1 MDTNWEAY
9 YTIGGKYELVSFET
23 NEYAYQAGLKQ
34 VLERNKLPLPPTQLN
49 WLLGGFFPNIQA
61 LSSFIAF
68 AQRNHPNP
76 NDGYF
81 VVDKNE
87 KPVDAIDGWQKD
99 KFISN
104 VFPTQTSLE
113 QLSDEF
119 PDNSLDIGVFDFT
132 FMFMNPEQ
140 LKATGNSLRRVL
152 SEDGLAMAVI
162 DRPLIPAVSQILTS
176 RFHRVPWYAHSVSGI
191 LSGLEMKLVGI
202 GEFEEKRRMNSLLVC
217 AKNESKFQEIS
228 AEKPVF
234 FEQNSFHSPKARLL
248 NHYNK

>member
-1 MDTNWEAY
+1 MDANWEAY
-9 YTIGGKYELVSFET
+9 YNIGGKKELVSFET
-23 NEYAYQAGLKQ
+23 NEYAYQAGLEQ
-34 VLERNKLPLPPTQLN
+34 VLKRNALPLPSTQLN

-61 LSSFIAF
+61 LSSFITF

-87 KPVDAIDGWQKD
+87 RPIDVIDRWQND
-99 KFISN
+99 TFISN
-104 VFPTQTSLE
+104 IFPIQTSLE
-113 QLSDEF
+113 HLSDEF

-152 SEDGLAMAVI
+152 SADGLVMAVI
-162 DRPLIPAVSQILTS
+162 DNPLIPAVSKILVS
-176 RFHRVPWYAHSVSGI
+176 RLHRVPWYAHSVSDI
-191 LSGLEMKLVGI
+191 LSGLDMQLVGM

-217 AKNESKFQEIS
+217 AKKGSKFQEIS
-228 AEKPVF
+228 AEQPVF
-234 FEQNSFHSPKARLL
+234 FDREYFHPTNLNLL
-248 NHYNK
+248 NNLK